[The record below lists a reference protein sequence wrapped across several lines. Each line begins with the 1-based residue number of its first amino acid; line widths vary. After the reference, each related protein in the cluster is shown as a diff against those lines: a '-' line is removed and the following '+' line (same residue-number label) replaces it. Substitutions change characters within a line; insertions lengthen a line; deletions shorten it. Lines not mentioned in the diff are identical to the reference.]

1 MKKDPSALS
10 VNPLLVQS
18 LVDLVDQLPLFIHM
32 TGFKR
37 LILGMVIPPL
47 IGNPY
52 NWYIKPY
59 YKVDDHPYH
68 RKAMGV

>member
-18 LVDLVDQLPLFIHM
+18 LVDLVDQLPLFIYV

-37 LILGMVIPPL
+37 LILGMVIPFNRESL
-47 IGNPY
+47 
-52 NWYIKPY
+52 
-59 YKVDDHPYH
+59 
-68 RKAMGV
+68 